1 MHGLGGGWAFCGL
14 PRLSVIGTGSEPWEV
29 GSSSRQEEPLES
41 CKHLEGVTGS
51 VPSCALGGGF
61 CKELRIIKE
70 TV

>member
-1 MHGLGGGWAFCGL
+1 M
-14 PRLSVIGTGSEPWEV
+14 IGTGSEPWEV